1 MTTISRGHEWFT
13 SDGFRAD
20 FFIVMRR
27 TERRVAVR
35 IEELPRRG
43 ISRRL
48 ARGTESRNG
57 AGVNLRAVWVALV
70 VALLPACTAVDDPP
84 TIAIA
89 VLPGAEAFSSELH
102 IRLAKALAAPGTGHP
117 PHTRH
122 VHPDGSPRYTNR
134 LVLEASPYLLQ
145 HAHNPV
151 NWYPWGDEAF
161 ATAAKLGR
169 PVLLSVGYSTCHWC
183 HVMEEESFEDEEIA
197 RYLNAHYVA
206 IKVDREVRPDVDEA
220 YMSVV
225 QALTGGGGWPMTVWL
240 TPDRK
245 PFYGGTYFPPRD
257 GARGA
262 GVGFLTVL
270 QRLHDTFATQ
280 PLEIA
285 TQATRIVEHVRQ
297 RAAGAPGA
305 ELPGSATMHAAYER
319 WSKGFDAVN
328 GGFYGAPKFPMPP
341 VLEFLLRY
349 YRRTGNA
356 HALEMVTLTLERMAD
371 GGLQD
376 QIGGGFHRY
385 ATDAAW
391 QVPHF
396 EKMLYDNAQLARLYV
411 AAYQV
416 TKREPFARVARDVL
430 DYVAREMTAP
440 GGGFYGATDA
450 DSEGE
455 EGRFFLWTPAEVR
468 AALDGPQA
476 EAVLA
481 YYAVSESGNFAGRNI
496 LHVARPLADVAASL
510 GTTPETLAQRLAAAR
525 SRLYAVRQ
533 RRVPPHTDTKILAG
547 WNGLMISAFARAGAA
562 FNDAAYVEHAR
573 AAARFALDHLR
584 REGRLQ
590 RSWIDGAAHE
600 DAFLDDY
607 AYLAAG
613 LLDLYEATF
622 DLAWLRAAIELQET
636 LARDF
641 WDTAHGAF
649 FLTDAAREVT
659 LARAKPDNDGAL
671 PSGNAVA
678 IEGLLRLGELTGDDR
693 WRARADR
700 ALQALAPQVERAPA
714 LLAALDFRLDRPKE
728 IVIVRPT
735 AAGGG
740 ADALLATVRATYL
753 PNRALTVVTE
763 GAELARQREL
773 IPLVGGKEAIDRAA
787 TAYVCEQRV
796 CARPTSDP
804 SVLAAQLARVAPL
817 PDS

>member
-1 MTTISRGHEWFT
+1 
-13 SDGFRAD
+13 
-20 FFIVMRR
+20 
-27 TERRVAVR
+27 
-35 IEELPRRG
+35 
-43 ISRRL
+43 
-48 ARGTESRNG
+48 
-57 AGVNLRAVWVALV
+57 VNLPVVWVALV
-70 VALLPACTAVDDPP
+70 VVLLPACASVGDPPPP
-84 TIAIA
+84 TITP
-89 VLPGAEAFSSELH
+89 LPGAEAFSGELQT
-102 IRLAKALAAPGTGHP
+102 RLAQALAAQGANHP

-122 VHPDGSPRYTNR
+122 LRPDGSPQYTNR

-161 ATAAKLGR
+161 ATATQLGR

-197 RYLNAHYVA
+197 RYLNEHYVA

-220 YMSVV
+220 YISVV

-270 QRLHDTFATQ
+270 QRLHDAFTTQ

-285 TQATRIVEHVRQ
+285 TQATRIVAHVRQ
-297 RAAGAPGA
+297 QAASAPGSA
-305 ELPGSATMHAAYER
+305 LPGSTVLHAGFER
-319 WSKGFDAVN
+319 WSAAFDAVH

-341 VLEFLLRY
+341 VLDFFLRY
-349 YRRTGNA
+349 HRRTGNA
-356 HALEMVTLTLERMAD
+356 HALEMVTLTLEQMAD
-371 GGLQD
+371 GGIHD

-416 TKREPFARVARDVL
+416 TRREPFARVARDVL

-468 AALDGPQA
+468 AALDAPQA
-476 EAVLA
+476 EGVLA
-481 YYAVSESGNFAGRNI
+481 YYAVSESGNFAGQNI
-496 LHVARPLADVAASL
+496 LHVARPLSDVAASL
-510 GTTPETLAQRLAAAR
+510 GTTPEILTQRLTAAR
-525 SRLYAVRQ
+525 ARLYAARQ

-547 WNGLMISAFARAGAA
+547 WNGLMISAFARAGAIL
-562 FNDAAYVEHAR
+562 DDPAYVERAR
-573 AAARFALDHLR
+573 AAARFVLDHLR

-590 RSWIDGAAHE
+590 RTWIEGAAHE

-607 AYLAAG
+607 AFLAAG

-622 DLAWLRAAIELQET
+622 DLTWLGAAIELHET

-641 WDTAHGAF
+641 WDAEHGAF

-659 LARAKPDNDGAL
+659 LARTKPDDDGAL

-678 IEGLLRLGELTGDDR
+678 IEGLLRLAELTGDDR
-693 WRARADR
+693 WRVRADR

-735 AAGGG
+735 MTDEGVA
-740 ADALLATVRATYL
+740 ALLATVRAVYL
-753 PNRALTVVTE
+753 PNHVLTVVTE
-763 GAELARQREL
+763 GAVLDRQREL
-773 IPLVGGKEAIDRAA
+773 IPLVGGKEAIDGVP
-787 TAYVCEQRV
+787 TAYVCEQHV
-796 CARPTSDP
+796 CAQPTSDP
-804 SVLAAQLARVAPL
+804 AVLAVQLAKVGSL
-817 PDS
+817 PDP

>member
-1 MTTISRGHEWFT
+1 
-13 SDGFRAD
+13 
-20 FFIVMRR
+20 
-27 TERRVAVR
+27 
-35 IEELPRRG
+35 
-43 ISRRL
+43 
-48 ARGTESRNG
+48 
-57 AGVNLRAVWVALV
+57 VNLLVIWVALV
-70 VALLPACTAVDDPP
+70 VALFPACAPLGDPPP
-84 TIAIA
+84 TITP
-89 VLPGAEAFSSELH
+89 LPGAEAFSGELQT
-102 IRLAKALAAPGTGHP
+102 RLAKALAAQGAGHP

-122 VHPDGSPRYTNR
+122 LRPDGSPQYTNR
-134 LVLEASPYLLQ
+134 LILESSPYLRQ

-161 ATAAKLGR
+161 ATATKLGR

-197 RYLNAHYVA
+197 ALLNRDYVA

-240 TPDRK
+240 TPGRE

-262 GVGFLTVL
+262 RVGFLTLL
-270 QRLHDTFATQ
+270 QRLHDAFTTQ

-285 TQATRIVEHVRQ
+285 TRATQVVERVRQ
-297 RAAGAPGA
+297 QAASAPGS
-305 ELPGSATMHAAYER
+305 ELPGSAKLHAAFER
-319 WSKGFDAVN
+319 WSAGFDAVH

-341 VLEFLLRY
+341 ALDFLLRY
-349 YRRTGNA
+349 HRRTSNA
-356 HALEMVTLTLERMAD
+356 RALEMVTLTLEKMAA
-371 GGLQD
+371 GGIHD
-376 QIGGGFHRY
+376 QVGGGFHRY

-416 TKREPFARVARDVL
+416 TRREPLARVARDVL

-440 GGGFYGATDA
+440 GGGFYAASDA

-455 EGRFFLWTPAEVR
+455 EGRFFLWTPAEIR
-468 AALDGPQA
+468 AVLDAPQA

-496 LHVARPLADVAASL
+496 LHVSRPLADVAAGL
-510 GTTPETLAQRLAAAR
+510 ATTPDDLTRLLVAAR
-525 SRLYAVRQ
+525 PRLYAARQ
-533 RRVPPHTDTKILAG
+533 RRVLPHTDTKILTG
-547 WNGLMISAFARAGAA
+547 WNGLMISAFARAGSAL
-562 FNDAAYVEHAR
+562 DDQAYVERAR
-573 AAARFALDHLR
+573 AAARFAVDHMR

-622 DLAWLRAAIELQET
+622 DLTWLRAAIELQDT

-641 WDTAHGAF
+641 WDPAHGAF

-659 LARAKPDNDGAL
+659 LTRTKPDDDGAL

-678 IEGLLRLGELTGDDR
+678 IEGLLRLAELTGDDR

-700 ALQALAPQVERAPA
+700 ALQALGPQVERAPA

-728 IVIVRPT
+728 IVIVRS
-735 AAGGG
+735 AGGDGG
-740 ADALLATVRATYL
+740 AAALLATVRAVYL
-753 PNRALTVVTE
+753 PNHILTVATE
-763 GAELARQREL
+763 GAELAHQREL
-773 IPLVGGKEAIDRAA
+773 IPLVGGKEAIDKAA
-787 TAYVCEQRV
+787 TAYVCEQHV

-804 SVLAAQLARVAPL
+804 AVLAAQLAKVRPL
-817 PDS
+817 PDP